1 MDKVK
6 PGVNRHTAH
15 LKQHPFDS
23 LAAIQQLVF
32 EERRLSWDALLA
44 ALDAAEQMV
53 ILLIITQGERPVY
66 SPEGIGAARSIL
78 THDKI
83 KRMIIVAHDAELAIS
98 HMGARRGERGLPPIP
113 MHAFEREEDAL
124 PYLK

>member
-1 MDKVK
+1 MPKY
-6 PGVNRHTAH
+6 
-15 LKQHPFDS
+15 
-23 LAAIQQLVF
+23 QLSMPRPDVIRVVF
-32 EERRLSWDALLA
+32 PEEWDAAADSAAMFKDVLA
-44 ALDAAEQMV
+44 ALDDAGQMV
-53 ILLIITQGERPVY
+53 TLLIVTQGERPVY

-78 THDKI
+78 THDNI
-83 KRMIIVAHDAELAIS
+83 KRMIIVAHDAKLAIS